1 MNEVLTTLVSMPFAV
16 AVTALLRKRWPV
28 IDGVYVYLVVA
39 VLAIIGS
46 LLTRY
51 SYAVPEDVWIVLSPL
66 LTAVLAVGGVQAAQ
80 HITQGIPASPQE
92 FSPEAPTKKEGRL

>member
-1 MNEVLTTLVSMPFAV
+1 MYEVISTIVSMPFAV

-28 IDGVYVYLVVA
+28 IDGAYVYLVVA
-39 VLAIIGS
+39 ILAIIGS

-66 LTAVLAVGGVQAAQ
+66 LTAVLAIGGVQALTHATTPTPTFDP
-80 HITQGIPASPQE
+80 H
-92 FSPEAPTKKEGRL
+92 EAPTRKEGL